1 MPNLKPIVDLLTKLL
16 GIRFRGSLTLH
27 FNGDGS
33 IPKVEVNAAGRPE
46 DVTKLFLT

>member
-1 MPNLKPIVDLLTKLL
+1 MPSMKAIVDLITKLL